1 MSSEAGSV
9 GLDAGQ
15 TVVLNALVDLFA
27 GETIVLDGESEGR
40 LRAVVEAV
48 TTPEER
54 SSARDEL
61 DRLTSLDRGQTSEF
75 PSDLAELVETVTSGL
90 ADRGYSVSV
99 SHEYRQA
106 VSALDAH
113 VYSFVNTGDPDHLRA
128 LEMDPAVERPLVEAI
143 DDLGDGADDGARSR
157 LSEAV
162 DRSGTH
168 TERVAARVV
177 AAWGCFRAGDDE
189 AALDHVDRALELEN
203 SSWAARVVG
212 ASVKRN
218 EHDTVRAGKRRVG
231 IVLRWVASGPEGTST
246 RAEVGG
252 RSGSEPL
259 AWYDVPHLNGHGFVD
274 RLFPETRIKFTL
286 RGALPAFPQLE
297 AYFIGLGVYDA
308 DMEYIDTVI
317 ERFGSGPHN
326 EGAVERIAIDR

>member
-27 GETIVLDGESEGR
+27 GETIVLDDESEGH

-54 SSARDEL
+54 SFAREEL
-61 DRLTSLDRGQTSEF
+61 DRLTSLERGQTSEF
-75 PSDLAELVETVTSGL
+75 PAELAEFVEAVTSGL
-90 ADRGYSVSV
+90 ADRGFSVSV
-99 SHEYRQA
+99 GHEYRQD

-113 VYSFVNTGDPDHLRA
+113 VYSFVKTGDPDHLRA
-128 LEMDPAVERPLVEAI
+128 LEMDPGVEHPLVEAI
-143 DDLGDGADDGARSR
+143 DAIGGGADAGARSK

-162 DRSGTH
+162 ERSGTH
-168 TERVAARVV
+168 TERVAARII

-189 AALDHVDRALELEN
+189 AALDHVDRALELED

-218 EHDTVRAGKRRVG
+218 DHDTVRTGKRRVG
-231 IVLRWVASGPEGTST
+231 IVLRWVASSPEGTST
-246 RAEVGG
+246 RAEIGG
-252 RSGSEPL
+252 RSGSGPL
-259 AWYDVPHLNGHGFVD
+259 TWYDVPHLNGHGFVD
-274 RLFPETRIKFTL
+274 RLFPETRLRFTL

-297 AYFIGLGVYDA
+297 AYFIGLGIYD
-308 DMEYIDTVI
+308 DEMEYIDTVI

-326 EGAVERIAIDR
+326 EGAVERIVIDR